1 MRLLF
6 RFDTLRVIIEKI
18 KWRITALRLVN
29 TLTVFLLA
37 CVFHVNSQCTIIP
50 SAIPTVSL
58 GFVQTGG
65 TNASGVAFNPNLSLY
80 YAGIAGNP
88 GFPLETFD
96 AAGTP
101 LFQTNTGFDIRGMWW
116 NFNLD
121 QLESNG
127 YNANGVWTFNLNG
140 TGYALNTG
148 TNIFTGMNQPTSQSV
163 GDYNCIEDEI
173 WYYNAGTIQKRD
185 HSTGALLSTL
195 AITGLP
201 VGTGNLNNNSV
212 FYTDCLGHEIGL
224 VDYQLKRIY
233 FADKVT
239 GAYSGMSQLPA
250 TTVINNSFRASW
262 ANGLAF
268 LYDVG
273 TRTWFGFQVLTGFN
287 IDCSVVA
294 CIPPLL
300 ITDDLIA
307 CSPSMVDLTTGINA
321 GSGIGNAQFYASL
334 ANANGSM
341 NPISNMVS
349 VSGTYYVGY
358 EDPLDASCFS
368 VDSILVTVNP
378 IYNLIDNVST
388 CQNSTVTYPDG
399 STATI
404 TASTSYTSNLT
415 TVAGCD
421 SIIVT
426 NVTMG
431 PIGNITS
438 NVNACENSTVTY
450 PDGSTATITAS
461 TSYTSNLINAAGC
474 DSIIVTNVTMDAI
487 YNLINNVNACEN
499 STVTYPDGSTA
510 TITASTSYTSNL
522 TTVTGC
528 DSVIV
533 TNVTMDPIYNL
544 INSVNAC
551 ENSTVTYPDGS
562 TAIITASTVYTSNLT
577 TVAGC
582 DSVIV
587 TNVTMDPIYN
597 LINNVNACENSTVT
611 YPDGSTATI
620 TASTAY
626 TSNLTTVVGCDSI
639 IVTNVTM
646 DPIYTFTS
654 NVNACEN
661 STVTYPDGSTEVIT
675 ASTSYTSTL
684 TTVDG
689 CDSLIVTNV
698 TVSFSTSST
707 VNETVCFGTQYT
719 SPQGNSY
726 GPGSFSETL
735 VSAIGCDSVVTYVV
749 TEIAPITSTINE
761 NVCFGEQYTS
771 SNGTIYS
778 GGTYTEILTAVS
790 GCDSVVTIN
799 VSEFNRV
806 TASFLENEANLTTL
820 NPEVT
825 FTNTSEGADAYVWTF
840 GDGSPQSFEESPIHL
855 YPYFESTTYIVTL
868 IAINQAGCSDT
879 ISQLIF
885 IEEELIYFVPNTF
898 TPDGDALNNTFE
910 PVFTSGH
917 DPFDYSLL
925 IFNRWGQLI
934 FESHDATI
942 GWDGTYN
949 GRFVQEGTYTWKLE
963 FKLSSSDERKIDVG
977 HIIMMR

>member
-1 MRLLF
+1 MLPLALIMLDKSSTFRINRHESITNYILMRLLF
-6 RFDTLRVIIEKI
+6 RFETLRVIIEKI

-127 YNANGVWTFNLNG
+127 YSANGVWTFNLNG

-195 AITGLP
+195 TITGLP

-250 TTVINNSFRASW
+250 ATVINNSFRVSW

-268 LYDVG
+268 LDDVG

-294 CIPPLL
+294 CTPPLL

-307 CSPSMVDLTTGINA
+307 CSPSVVDLTTGINA

-415 TVAGCD
+415 TVVGCD

-438 NVNACENSTVTY
+438 NVNACENTTVTY
-450 PDGSTATITAS
+450 PDGSTATITAR
-461 TSYTSNLINAAGC
+461 TS
-474 DSIIVTNVTMDAI
+474 
-487 YNLINNVNACEN
+487 
-499 STVTYPDGSTA
+499 
-510 TITASTSYTSNL
+510 
-522 TTVTGC
+522 
-528 DSVIV
+528 
-533 TNVTMDPIYNL
+533 
-544 INSVNAC
+544 
-551 ENSTVTYPDGS
+551 
-562 TAIITASTVYTSNLT
+562 
-577 TVAGC
+577 
-582 DSVIV
+582 
-587 TNVTMDPIYN
+587 
-597 LINNVNACENSTVT
+597 
-611 YPDGSTATI
+611 
-620 TASTAY
+620 
-626 TSNLTTVVGCDSI
+626 
-639 IVTNVTM
+639 
-646 DPIYTFTS
+646 
-654 NVNACEN
+654 
-661 STVTYPDGSTEVIT
+661 
-675 ASTSYTSTL
+675 
-684 TTVDG
+684 
-689 CDSLIVTNV
+689 
-698 TVSFSTSST
+698 
-707 VNETVCFGTQYT
+707 
-719 SPQGNSY
+719 
-726 GPGSFSETL
+726 
-735 VSAIGCDSVVTYVV
+735 
-749 TEIAPITSTINE
+749 
-761 NVCFGEQYTS
+761 
-771 SNGTIYS
+771 
-778 GGTYTEILTAVS
+778 
-790 GCDSVVTIN
+790 
-799 VSEFNRV
+799 
-806 TASFLENEANLTTL
+806 
-820 NPEVT
+820 
-825 FTNTSEGADAYVWTF
+825 
-840 GDGSPQSFEESPIHL
+840 
-855 YPYFESTTYIVTL
+855 
-868 IAINQAGCSDT
+868 
-879 ISQLIF
+879 
-885 IEEELIYFVPNTF
+885 
-898 TPDGDALNNTFE
+898 
-910 PVFTSGH
+910 
-917 DPFDYSLL
+917 
-925 IFNRWGQLI
+925 
-934 FESHDATI
+934 
-942 GWDGTYN
+942 
-949 GRFVQEGTYTWKLE
+949 
-963 FKLSSSDERKIDVG
+963 
-977 HIIMMR
+977 